1 MLALLTI
8 NVNRRVSVDAL
19 MDAERVTAGAA
30 STLESHIW
38 RLRQLLE
45 PGRARRTASTVLVSD
60 AGGYRLVAGDRSV
73 DSLFFEELA
82 AEVRDLLAAGHPAE
96 AVTRADTALA
106 LWRGRPYGPLG
117 EHDWARP
124 AVARLDELHGQVR
137 ERWVE
142 ALLATGALDRA
153 LSDLEPL
160 IAAMPFRETLRGLQ
174 MLALYRSGRGGQA
187 LQTCQK
193 ARRQLMEEIGTE
205 PGVELQELHRRI
217 LDNDADLASGGQA
230 GAPQPTVEVHLPAS
244 LTPLVGREDVRLRL
258 GALVAERRMVTVTGA
273 AGSGKTRVAVEVAR
287 TAAPLSLTGCGSS
300 T

>member
-1 MLALLTI
+1 MLAL
-8 NVNRRVSVDAL
+8 
-19 MDAERVTAGAA
+19 
-30 STLESHIW
+30 
-38 RLRQLLE
+38 
-45 PGRARRTASTVLVSD
+45 
-60 AGGYRLVAGDRSV
+60 
-73 DSLFFEELA
+73 F
-82 AEVRDLLAAGHPAE
+82 
-96 AVTRADTALA
+96 
-106 LWRGRPYGPLG
+106 
-117 EHDWARP
+117 
-124 AVARLDELHGQVR
+124 
-137 ERWVE
+137 
-142 ALLATGALDRA
+142 
-153 LSDLEPL
+153 
-160 IAAMPFRETLRGLQ
+160 
-174 MLALYRSGRGGQA
+174 YRSGRGGQA
-187 LQTCQK
+187 LQTYQK